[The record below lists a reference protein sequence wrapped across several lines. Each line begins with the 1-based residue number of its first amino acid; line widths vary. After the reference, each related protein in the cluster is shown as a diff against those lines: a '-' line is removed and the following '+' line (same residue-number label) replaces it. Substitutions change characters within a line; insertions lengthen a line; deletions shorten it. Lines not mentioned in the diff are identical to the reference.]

1 MDLKDE
7 QWSVIEPLMPISK
20 PRADGKGRPRADQRE
35 VMNGILWILRTG
47 AQWRDLPER
56 YPPYQTVHRWFQ
68 KWVDDGVIEAM
79 LHALAQDLF
88 DRGKL
93 DLSETYLD
101 GSFASAKKGVLKLV
115 KLSAEKGPKSWQ
127 LQTAMVFLSP
137 LGLQALHRMKLPSSK
152 TLSKIASLK
161 KYRKES

>member
-7 QWSVIEPLMPISK
+7 QWSVIEALLPKKKQRI
-20 PRADGKGRPRADQRE
+20 DGKGRPRADQRE

-68 KWVDDGVIEAM
+68 TWVDSGVIESI
-79 LHALAQDLF
+79 LNALAQDLF

-101 GSFASAKKGVLKLV
+101 GSFASAKKGALMLV
-115 KLSAEKGPKSWQ
+115 KQSAAKGPRSWQ
-127 LQTAMVFLSP
+127 LQTATVFLSP
-137 LGLQALHRMKLPSSK
+137 LGLRALHRMRLLSSK
-152 TLSKIASLK
+152 TQSKTASPK
-161 KYRKES
+161 KYPKE